1 MSRVQIT
8 SGKTVKSGVE
18 SPPYVELMTN
28 IAPGQLAI
36 ATVKNDNNYNYL
48 VLTYDD
54 STRPYYE
61 YNDKLS
67 ECTPIIRF
75 SREDMGRISSKMPV
89 YISFKFSDGYI
100 ETHNILTPG
109 RFCKIE
115 TIHIDFDYKHM
126 KHMRHMR
133 IVEEPPG
140 KPEPIVN
147 SEAPTKQLDYYQI
160 IQRVEQKNGA
170 FPCMFSK

>member
-1 MSRVQIT
+1 MSRVQII
-8 SGKTVKSGVE
+8 SGKTVKSGEE
-18 SPPYVELMTN
+18 SPSYVELTTN
-28 IAPGQLAI
+28 VTSDQLAI
-36 ATVKNDNNYNYL
+36 PTVQNVDHYKYL
-48 VLTYDD
+48 VFTYDN

-61 YNDKLS
+61 YSDKVS

-100 ETHNILTPG
+100 ETHTILTPG

-115 TIHIDFDYKHM
+115 TIHIDFDYKHIKHM
-126 KHMRHMR
+126 KHMG
-133 IVEEPPG
+133 IVEESH
-140 KPEPIVN
+140 PIVN
-147 SEAPTKQLDYYQI
+147 SEAPPTKQLDYYQI